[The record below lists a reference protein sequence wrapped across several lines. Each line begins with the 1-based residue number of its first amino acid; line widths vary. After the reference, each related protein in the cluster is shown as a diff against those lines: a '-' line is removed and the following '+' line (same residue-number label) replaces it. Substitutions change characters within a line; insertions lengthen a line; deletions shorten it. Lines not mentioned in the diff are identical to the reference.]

1 MQAAWEGER
10 EIFPLF
16 FYFIVECEKQFSS
29 ERVLVKIFQ
38 FKNILFGAAI
48 SLVAL
53 LVLGV
58 RGGGGVTD
66 ELADITLAQS
76 DYQALEI
83 PEQLLRTKPPVIIL
97 GAPWCPACRFAAR
110 DLGRRG
116 VPYFDANI
124 EENFRAADL
133 YGTSGSNGI
142 PVLLVAG
149 KAYSGY
155 SGEKIEQ
162 AWRNSGD
169 IKESAVD

>member
-1 MQAAWEGER
+1 M
-10 EIFPLF
+10 
-16 FYFIVECEKQFSS
+16 
-29 ERVLVKIFQ
+29 KIFQ
-38 FKNILFGAAI
+38 FKNILLGAAL

-53 LVLGV
+53 IVVGV
-58 RGGGGVTD
+58 RGGGGVAD
-66 ELADITLAQS
+66 QLADIRLVQG

-83 PEQLLRTKPPVIIL
+83 PERLLRNKAPVIIL

-124 EENFRAADL
+124 EENLKAADL
-133 YGTSGSNGI
+133 YRISGSQGI
-142 PVLLVAG
+142 PVILVAG

-162 AWRNSGD
+162 EWRSSGD
-169 IKESAVD
+169 IKESVVD